1 MKKSDSEHPAIDAGP
16 LRYQPGE
23 IIGSK
28 YRLEELMGE
37 GGMGSVWRARN
48 LSLGVDVAVK
58 LTHGELLDADVA
70 ERLELEAHA
79 AAKLD
84 HPAAVKVFDLGHTD
98 LGDPFIVMELLRGRS
113 LRDLLDEKEKLSPI
127 VAVPLLLP
135 IVSALVAA
143 HAKGIVHR
151 DLKPDNIVLVRDESG
166 TEIPKVVDFGIAKV
180 SGPEVDRRASTDS
193 GSVMGSPAYM
203 SPEQARGD
211 SEQIDGRSDVWALAV
226 VLYEMVTGRVPFEG
240 KNHLALLRAIIE
252 VEPVPINEIGVT
264 DALLWKILSQG
275 LAKDPAQRYPDMR
288 AFGRALAKWSTT
300 KNVQADAAGAS
311 IAAMWGEGPRGS
323 IASGASFD
331 RSSGPDS
338 DPRED
343 APVYPPPRPKE
354 EPPDRT
360 LLFVAG
366 GALALGVV
374 VATTAYFA
382 SRSPASTSTASVA
395 ASTPVAAASSDHAT
409 TSRVAT
415 AHASSN
421 GTTSPAGSPVASAV
435 VSAAPTAAP
444 PVELGA
450 CVRELFPAD
459 TFSSD
464 SKLEALC
471 KEFDPRRGAT
481 TLRGEVA
488 RVGLVA
494 RTTTQGMREFAVL
507 SWYDMAVFA
516 IARDKCCPAN
526 ELAPLD
532 LPPSLGSCPSLT
544 DALETLGHAARDRK
558 DLEAP
563 LAKYREAVV
572 CTVRGL
578 SHNQSVASPYTYAG
592 PPDGAADAALK
603 KFIGRAAR

>member
-1 MKKSDSEHPAIDAGP
+1 MKNPDSEHPAIDAGP
-16 LRYQPGE
+16 LRYHSGE

-70 ERLELEAHA
+70 QRLELEAHA

-84 HPAAVKVFDLGHTD
+84 HPSAVKVFDLGHTD

-113 LRDLLDEKEKLSPI
+113 LRELLDEKEKLSPI
-127 VAVPLLLP
+127 AAVSLLLP
-135 IVSALVAA
+135 IASALAAA

-180 SGPEVDRRASTDS
+180 AAPDVDRRASTTS

-211 SEQIDGRSDVWALAV
+211 AELVDGRSDVWALSV

-252 VEPVPINEIGVT
+252 VEPVPISEIGVT
-264 DALLWKILSQG
+264 DALLWRILSEG
-275 LAKDPAQRYPDMR
+275 LAKDPGQRFADMR
-288 AFGRALAKWSTT
+288 AFGRALAKWALA

-311 IAAMWGEGPRGS
+311 IAVMWGEGARGS
-323 IASGASFD
+323 AASMPSFGPG
-331 RSSGPDS
+331 SGPDVGG
-338 DPRED
+338 RED

-354 EPPDRT
+354 EAKDPR

-374 VATTAYFA
+374 IATTAYLA
-382 SRSPASTSTASVA
+382 MRAPSSAAPPGADATAARSPAAHEPAARPPDTATATSTGAVAPTITPQVTATAVAPPPPVDLGTCVA
-395 ASTPVAAASSDHAT
+395 A
-409 TSRVAT
+409 
-415 AHASSN
+415 
-421 GTTSPAGSPVASAV
+421 
-435 VSAAPTAAP
+435 
-444 PVELGA
+444 
-450 CVRELFPAD
+450 LFPAD

-464 SKLEALC
+464 SKLDFIC
-471 KEFDPRRGAT
+471 KEFDPRRGANA
-481 TLRGEVA
+481 LRGEVA

-494 RTTTQGMREFAVL
+494 RTTTQGMREFAIL

-516 IARDKCCPAN
+516 IARDRCCVAS

-544 DALETLGHAARDRK
+544 DALEALGHAARDRK
-558 DLEAP
+558 DLEPP
-563 LAKYREAVV
+563 LATYREAVV

-578 SHNQSVASPYTYAG
+578 SHNRSVASPYNYAG
-592 PPDGAADAALK
+592 TPDGAADAALK
-603 KFIGRAAR
+603 KFMVRAAR